1 MLTCEL
7 AAEIL
12 LSPKLSW
19 GCFLAKPLKISTLV
33 MELFF
38 LVRIRRIKWDMSEQ
52 NPWDLIF
59 SSTLAWENAA
69 LVDGGGKI
77 FLSPRNWETDLRW
90 ASGISRCVVELN
102 LSFWDHVTKAHRLY
116 TAPLNAHLWAC
127 SWDSSKSKTQLRLFP
142 GQTIENKYPSDG
154 AFFSSQDQA
163 QKMRYV
169 WAKSVRFDFL
179 LNQNAALVD
188 GGGKIF
194 LSPRKWETDLRWAS
208 DISRCVVEP
217 NLSFWEHV
225 TKAHRLY
232 TAPLNAH
239 ICFVHFSMLCPL
251 SYVGYLQD
259 YSKSK
264 KIDFENALRATVL
277 KIQPCALVHISF
289 SHRTVPAANLGQ
301 IRQPSIFL
309 KFPDFNAAKSR
320 LGGIF

>member
-1 MLTCEL
+1 
-7 AAEIL
+7 
-12 LSPKLSW
+12 
-19 GCFLAKPLKISTLV
+19 
-33 MELFF
+33 
-38 LVRIRRIKWDMSEQ
+38 
-52 NPWDLIF
+52 
-59 SSTLAWENAA
+59 
-69 LVDGGGKI
+69 
-77 FLSPRNWETDLRW
+77 
-90 ASGISRCVVELN
+90 
-102 LSFWDHVTKAHRLY
+102 
-116 TAPLNAHLWAC
+116 
-127 SWDSSKSKTQLRLFP
+127 
-142 GQTIENKYPSDG
+142 
-154 AFFSSQDQA
+154 
-163 QKMRYV
+163 MRYV

-232 TAPLNAH
+232 TAALNPH

-277 KIQPCALVHISF
+277 KIQPCALVGISF
-289 SHRTVPAANLGQ
+289 SHQAVPVANLGQ
-301 IRQPSIFL
+301 IRQHHIFL
-309 KFPDFNAAKSR
+309 KFSHFNAAKSS
-320 LGGIF
+320 LGGISTKKRESALKLCRLVALLPLNGFWPDISLFLRLVLAFEKAP